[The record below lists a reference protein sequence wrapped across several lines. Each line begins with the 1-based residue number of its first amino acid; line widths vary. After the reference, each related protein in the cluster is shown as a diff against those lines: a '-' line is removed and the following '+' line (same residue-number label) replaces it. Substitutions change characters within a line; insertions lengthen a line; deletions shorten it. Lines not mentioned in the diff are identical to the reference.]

1 MRSIFASR
9 GATSCERVT
18 PLFRRPVSLVFP
30 RFTRHWIY
38 NRKARG
44 KKLREGKKEELETA
58 LIREQCSFARIR
70 LEELFFVKVSQQ
82 ISKNFWRL
90 DAMFL
95 PCQLFFAPI
104 WQDKSWNTNIFRTD
118 RPIILR
124 CLYGWWMDVETLTR
138 IAEFF
143 AWLNLLHARLQLYR
157 RSFVRI
163 PFVPKKEKSI
173 RSRFRGRI
181 ASRKK
186 TRNRYFGAPLFEI
199 RIAVIRQI
207 YIARLEILMY
217 TTWYGN
223 LRDGR
228 IVAWPSH
235 PE

>member
-1 MRSIFASR
+1 MEIRSIFASR

-38 NRKARG
+38 NRKAWG

-124 CLYGWWMDVETLTR
+124 WWMDVETLTR

-163 PFVPKKEKSI
+163 PEKREEYKIFVGGLQAERKREMDISAPFYSKFVSLLSGKYILHDWKFSCTQ
-173 RSRFRGRI
+173 RGM
-181 ASRKK
+181 
-186 TRNRYFGAPLFEI
+186 
-199 RIAVIRQI
+199 VI
-207 YIARLEILMY
+207 
-217 TTWYGN
+217 
-223 LRDGR
+223 
-228 IVAWPSH
+228 
-235 PE
+235 

>member
-1 MRSIFASR
+1 MEIRSIFASR

-44 KKLREGKKEELETA
+44 KKLREGEKEELETA
-58 LIREQCSFARIR
+58 LVREQCSFARIR

-124 CLYGWWMDVETLTR
+124 WWMDVETLTR

-163 PFVPKKEKSI
+163 PEKREEYKIFVGGLQAERKREMDISAPFYSKFVSLLSGKYILHDWKFSCTQ
-173 RSRFRGRI
+173 RGM
-181 ASRKK
+181 
-186 TRNRYFGAPLFEI
+186 
-199 RIAVIRQI
+199 VI
-207 YIARLEILMY
+207 
-217 TTWYGN
+217 
-223 LRDGR
+223 
-228 IVAWPSH
+228 
-235 PE
+235 

>member
-163 PFVPKKEKSI
+163 PEKREEYKIFVGGLQAERKREMDISAPFYSKFVSLLSGKYILHDWKFSCTQ
-173 RSRFRGRI
+173 RGM
-181 ASRKK
+181 
-186 TRNRYFGAPLFEI
+186 
-199 RIAVIRQI
+199 VI
-207 YIARLEILMY
+207 
-217 TTWYGN
+217 
-223 LRDGR
+223 
-228 IVAWPSH
+228 
-235 PE
+235 

>member
-9 GATSCERVT
+9 GAASCERVT

-44 KKLREGKKEELETA
+44 KKLREGEKEELETA
-58 LIREQCSFARIR
+58 LVREQCSFARIR

-173 RSRFRGRI
+173 RFSWEDCKQKENAKSIFRRPPI
-181 ASRKK
+181 
-186 TRNRYFGAPLFEI
+186 RNSYRCYPAN
-199 RIAVIRQI
+199 I
-207 YIARLEILMY
+207 YCTI
-217 TTWYGN
+217 GN
-223 LRDGR
+223 
-228 IVAWPSH
+228 SH
-235 PE
+235 VHNVVW

>member
-124 CLYGWWMDVETLTR
+124 WWMDVETLTR

-157 RSFVRI
+157 CSFVRI
-163 PFVPKKEKSI
+163 PEKREEYKIFVGGLQAERKREMDISAPFYSKFVSLLSGKYILHDWKFSCTQ
-173 RSRFRGRI
+173 RGM
-181 ASRKK
+181 
-186 TRNRYFGAPLFEI
+186 
-199 RIAVIRQI
+199 VI
-207 YIARLEILMY
+207 
-217 TTWYGN
+217 
-223 LRDGR
+223 
-228 IVAWPSH
+228 
-235 PE
+235 

>member
-82 ISKNFWRL
+82 ISNNFWRL

-173 RSRFRGRI
+173 RFSWEDCKQKENAKWIFRRPSI
-181 ASRKK
+181 
-186 TRNRYFGAPLFEI
+186 RNSYRCYPAN
-199 RIAVIRQI
+199 I
-207 YIARLEILMY
+207 YCTI
-217 TTWYGN
+217 GN
-223 LRDGR
+223 
-228 IVAWPSH
+228 SH
-235 PE
+235 VHNVVW

>member
-1 MRSIFASR
+1 MQNRWKCGVFLPRSR
-9 GATSCERVT
+9 CERVT

-44 KKLREGKKEELETA
+44 KKLREGEKEELETA
-58 LIREQCSFARIR
+58 LVREQCSFARIR

-104 WQDKSWNTNIFRTD
+104 WQDKSWNTNIFRID

-163 PFVPKKEKSI
+163 PEKREEYKIFVGGLQARRKNENAKSI
-173 RSRFRGRI
+173 FRRSPI
-181 ASRKK
+181 
-186 TRNRYFGAPLFEI
+186 RNSYRCYPAN
-199 RIAVIRQI
+199 I
-207 YIARLEILMY
+207 YCTI
-217 TTWYGN
+217 GN
-223 LRDGR
+223 
-228 IVAWPSH
+228 SH
-235 PE
+235 VHNVVW

>member
-44 KKLREGKKEELETA
+44 KKLREGEKEELETA
-58 LIREQCSFARIR
+58 LVREQCSFARIR

-163 PFVPKKEKSI
+163 PEKREEYKIFVGGLQAERKREMDISAPFYSKFVSLLSGKYILHDWKFSCTQ
-173 RSRFRGRI
+173 RGM
-181 ASRKK
+181 
-186 TRNRYFGAPLFEI
+186 
-199 RIAVIRQI
+199 VI
-207 YIARLEILMY
+207 
-217 TTWYGN
+217 
-223 LRDGR
+223 
-228 IVAWPSH
+228 
-235 PE
+235 